1 MMSLLKLA
9 ARNALRNGRRT
20 LLTAATVTIGT
31 AFSVVTLSFISGLF
45 NGMIEDWTDAFG
57 PIRVV
62 TTAFAEEELL
72 QPIYENI
79 PEAAP
84 VLASIGSLP
93 GISRAYPV
101 IRSGVLVTLGEE
113 LGEDPALMVG
123 SSPEYYAEILLPGST
138 LSKGAWLDPDAK
150 GEQVVLGARVARD
163 LGAKVGDEI
172 LMMGSTQYGS
182 MSPISADVVG
192 IISGSTT
199 IDAQA
204 FVTLD
209 TARWMADIPD
219 GAVELLVF
227 PDDDSES
234 GVAAAASE
242 LRASLGPD
250 YAVTPWYDRDL
261 WAQSKPIL
269 DAVQAIISLAVV
281 FVMALAIFNTMTMSV
296 LERTGEIGVMRAMG
310 QSRMGAVTS
319 FLTEA
324 VLIGMAGALAGTA
337 LGAIPAWYLQH
348 RGMSF
353 SQEVLDEMDGSFA
366 MSATLHGDLSVDILL
381 TAVGIGVLT
390 AALGALFPAIRA
402 TRIAPFEAM
411 RAQR

>member
-1 MMSLLKLA
+1 M
-9 ARNALRNGRRT
+9 
-20 LLTAATVTIGT
+20 
-31 AFSVVTLSFISGLF
+31 
-45 NGMIEDWTDAFG
+45 
-57 PIRVV
+57 
-62 TTAFAEEELL
+62 
-72 QPIYENI
+72 
-79 PEAAP
+79 
-84 VLASIGSLP
+84 
-93 GISRAYPV
+93 

-123 SSPEYYAEILLPGST
+123 SSPEYYAEVLLPGST

-150 GEQVVLGARVARD
+150 GEQVVLGSRVARD

-227 PDDDSES
+227 PQDASES
-234 GVAAAASE
+234 GVADAAAAI
-242 LRASLGPD
+242 RNTLGPD

-269 DAVQAIISLAVV
+269 DAVQAIISLA
-281 FVMALAIFNTMTMSV
+281 
-296 LERTGEIGVMRAMG
+296 
-310 QSRMGAVTS
+310 
-319 FLTEA
+319 
-324 VLIGMAGALAGTA
+324 
-337 LGAIPAWYLQH
+337 
-348 RGMSF
+348 
-353 SQEVLDEMDGSFA
+353 
-366 MSATLHGDLSVDILL
+366 
-381 TAVGIGVLT
+381 
-390 AALGALFPAIRA
+390 
-402 TRIAPFEAM
+402 
-411 RAQR
+411 